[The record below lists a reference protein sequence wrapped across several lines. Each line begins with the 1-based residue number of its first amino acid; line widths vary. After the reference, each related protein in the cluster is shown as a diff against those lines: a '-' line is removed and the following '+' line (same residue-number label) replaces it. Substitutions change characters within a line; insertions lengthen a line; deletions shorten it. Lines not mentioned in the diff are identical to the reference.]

1 MSSFR
6 FLAAGVFALAAA
18 QAFADERCA
27 DKPRIY
33 PKFERRYINSFPKPH
48 INCGACFGYY
58 PTQWRSWAEACGQQ
72 EVEYS
77 AAPQPDVKSAEPKP
91 KAPEVAPQPKVPA
104 PLPVPLPD
112 PKPVDPKP
120 VDPKKPDEPGKTS
133 LLPVPA
139 TTVSISIP
147 EPPVAK
153 PAPPAPQTP
162 IIPLIPTLPNV
173 NVK

>member
-1 MSSFR
+1 MYPFR
-6 FLAAGVFALAAA
+6 FLAAGVFALATVN
-18 QAFADERCA
+18 AFADDRCA
-27 DKPRIY
+27 DRPRIY
-33 PKFERRYINSFPKPH
+33 PKFENRYIKSFPKPH

-58 PTQWRSWAEACGQQ
+58 PTQWRSWAEACGQP

-77 AAPQPDVKSAEPKP
+77 AAPQQEVKPVAPP
-91 KAPEVAPQPKVPA
+91 KAPEVAPQPKVPV

-112 PKPVDPKP
+112 PKPA
-120 VDPKKPDEPGKTS
+120 DPKKPDEPGKTT

-139 TTVSISIP
+139 MTVSISVP
-147 EPPVAK
+147 EPARQ
-153 PAPPAPQTP
+153 APPPQVP